1 MRPFFFFRFSKM
13 CRTSNLAACLQD
25 ACECVRV
32 CVCVSVFVR
41 VCGAEVCM
49 YWEESRVRMAS
60 TFLTVCFGFL
70 QKASARNSWRQRPSI
85 CSCIS
90 PSNPSMRECVKHPDL
105 SCRYQNRVLII
116 YTLCTVV
123 FLYVPQSWSLYRFT
137 RTNSPSK
144 RFVALHMEIPYLH
157 DESPQKC
164 NALYVCH
171 LHDGFIDGNAC
182 WASIITSQTWNNKKH
197 VKHQEIKGQKKR
209 KRKEDEDSKKKKK
222 NRDKVYRL
230 IFSFPFCI
238 SSQWIGHMMIHAV
251 HRWGTFSRGKKKKY

>member
-25 ACECVRV
+25 ACECVR
-32 CVCVSVFVR
+32 VCVSVFVR

-123 FLYVPQSWSLYRFT
+123 FLYA
-137 RTNSPSK
+137 SPSLGPFTGSLGQTLLPSSSSLCTWK
-144 RFVALHMEIPYLH
+144 SRIYTMKALRSATLF
-157 DESPQKC
+157 
-164 NALYVCH
+164 YVCH

-197 VKHQEIKGQKKR
+197 VKHQEIKGQKK
-209 KRKEDEDSKKKKK
+209 KKKRRRRFKK
-222 NRDKVYRL
+222 EKTEIKFIGWY
-230 IFSFPFCI
+230 FPFLFA
-238 SSQWIGHMMIHAV
+238 SAHSE
-251 HRWGTFSRGKKKKY
+251 